1 MYLRGSVGCLV
12 VWACLAMCGCEPDAT
27 AEASGQATG
36 ASAAGS
42 VADPAAEDAKP
53 VEAVQGGLLIGD
65 YRLAPDAVV
74 DGDTI
79 RVENLDNSIRLL
91 SIDTEEKVRSKLDRA
106 AMETDFEE
114 YLKTKRGDAVRPK
127 KAGTPMG
134 DQATEFAEAFFDGV
148 ETVRLERDDPKA
160 LRGRYGRLL
169 AYAFVQK
176 DGKWTSY
183 NVEAVRAG
191 MSPYFTKYGYSQRF
205 HNQFARA
212 EAEARRARRGI
223 WNADSKGYGDY
234 AERKDWW
241 DARADFIRA
250 SEHKAA
256 GRDDFIVLTDWNAHA
271 QLKEKLGE
279 EVTVLGTVNKVQ
291 HFKRLVR
298 VFLDGEQGK
307 DFQIIFFDKKVFPRS
322 GLGRYQ
328 GEPVTVRGSIERYKR
343 GSYRTLQVVVSDP
356 EQIGLPS
363 LPWPGETAQAA
374 E

>member
-1 MYLRGSVGCLV
+1 MHVRGRIKCLV

-27 AEASGQATG
+27 AEAPGQPIG
-36 ASAAGS
+36 GSAADS
-42 VADPAAEDAKP
+42 AADLPTKNEKP
-53 VEAVQGGLLIGD
+53 VEPVQGGLLIGG
-65 YRLAPDAVV
+65 YRLAPDAIV

-79 RVENLDNSIRLL
+79 RVENLENSIRLL
-91 SIDTEEKVRSKLDRA
+91 SIDTEEQVRSKRDLA
-106 AMETDFEE
+106 AIEADFEK
-114 YLKTKRGDAVRPK
+114 YLKTNRGDAVRPK

-134 DQATEFAEAFFDGV
+134 DRAAEFAEEFFDGA

-169 AYAFVQK
+169 AYAFVK
-176 DGKWTSY
+176 KNGKWTSY

-191 MSPYFTKYGYSQRF
+191 MSPYFTKYGYSHRF
-205 HNQFARA
+205 HSQFARA

-223 WNADSKGYGDY
+223 WDPDARGYNDY

-250 SEHKAA
+250 SEHNAA
-256 GRDDFIVLTDWNAHA
+256 GRDDFIVLTHWDANT
-271 QLKEKLGE
+271 QLREKLGE
-279 EVTVLGTVNKVQ
+279 EVTVLGTVKKVQ

-307 DFQIIFFDKKVFPRS
+307 DFPIIFFDKAVFPRS
-322 GLGRYQ
+322 GLGRYK

-343 GSYRTLQVVVSDP
+343 GSYQTLQIVVDDP

-363 LPWPGETAQAA
+363 LPWPGDTAQAA